1 VVGGGVG
8 WEEGASESQSGN
20 KSIFFITSSLN
31 IYKLPFHGVYIVLGI
46 VKYLDLSIQGDIPG
60 LFAVLCHFM

>member
-1 VVGGGVG
+1 MGGGGVR
-8 WEEGASESQSGN
+8 
-20 KSIFFITSSLN
+20 KSIREQKYFFITSSLN